1 MEAHLLVS
9 ATEHPLEAGESGEET
24 LTASDEVG
32 HVGRPAAIF
41 LLHRLQQLLDPEIG
55 HEVNRGY

>member
-1 MEAHLLVS
+1 MS
-9 ATEHPLEAGESGEET
+9 ATEHPLETGESGEET